1 MKFESDLVTERYA
14 KRTEQDLKWQYS
26 MLNPSVYMSVQERQ
40 RKLIEIL
47 LKHAVGPVETLK
59 VLEVGCGTG
68 VNLREL
74 ITLGLRPENLTGN
87 DLIPDRIER
96 ARSLLPVDVTLV
108 LGDAMETSFPYSSFD
123 IVLQSTVFSSI
134 LDNDFQ
140 RDLANRMWQWL
151 KPGGGIIWYDFVY
164 DNPINPDV
172 RGVKLRRIK
181 ELFPYGECLSQRV
194 TLAPPISRKITKI
207 HPKVYTMLNLFPF
220 LRTHL
225 ICWISK
231 KL

>member
-1 MKFESDLVTERYA
+1 MKTESDLVKERYN
-14 KRTEQDLKWQYS
+14 RRNELNLKWQYC
-26 MLNPSVYMSVQERQ
+26 MLNPSVYMAVQERQ
-40 RKLIEIL
+40 RELIEIL
-47 LKHAVGPVETLK
+47 SKQAIGSAETLK
-59 VLEVGCGTG
+59 VLEIGCGTG

-87 DLIPDRIER
+87 ELISDRIEC
-96 ARSLLPVDVTLV
+96 ARSLLPTNVSLF
-108 LGDAMETSFPYSSFD
+108 LGDAMESSFPDSSFD
-123 IVLQSTVFSSI
+123 IVFQSTVFSSI

-164 DNPINPDV
+164 DNPKNPDV
-172 RGVKLRRIK
+172 RGVKLKRIK
-181 ELFPYGECLSQRV
+181 ELFPNGECLSKRV
-194 TLAPPISRKITKI
+194 TLAPPISRRVTKI
-207 HPKVYTMLNLFPF
+207 HPQAYTLLNLFPF